1 MRKNLDKIKNKKIAL
16 CVTGSIAAYKS
27 IQLASLWTQ
36 YGAYVQVVMSES
48 SKEFVGKASF
58 EGITHNKVID
68 SYWNSDLE
76 SNIDH
81 LDIAKNSDIIVI
93 APATANTIS
102 KIATGESN
110 DVITTSIIAT
120 TKPILIAP
128 AMDGN
133 MYNHFSVKS
142 NIDKLRK
149 NGVIILEPLEGYLA
163 SGDIGKGRLTDLD
176 IITENVINQL
186 DQKKDLID
194 KNILISAG
202 GTKEIIDPV
211 RFIGNRSSGK
221 MGHQVAEASLQRGGN
236 ITLVTASNIIT
247 NKNIK
252 KIQVEASDQMNNEI
266 MNVIENQ
273 DCIIMAAAVSDFT
286 PINKVGNKIKKQS
299 LSDITLKLKKTE
311 DILNNIKKYNLIK
324 VGFAAETENLIEN
337 GMNKLK
343 SKDLDLIVINDVS
356 DARIGFDSDYNK
368 VTIINKNGDMNTT
381 EIEPK
386 SIIANKILDHVS
398 RLI

>member
-1 MRKNLDKIKNKKIAL
+1 MKKDLDILKNKKITL
-16 CVTGSIAAYKS
+16 CITGSIAAYKS

-36 YGAYVQVVMSES
+36 YGASVQVIMSES

-68 SYWNSDLE
+68 SFWNSNLE

-93 APATANTIS
+93 APATANIIS
-102 KIATGESN
+102 KIVSGESD
-110 DVITTSIIAT
+110 DVITTSVIAT
-120 TKPILIAP
+120 NKPILIAP

-133 MYNHFSVKS
+133 MYNHFSTKS
-142 NIDKLRK
+142 NIDRLRED
-149 NGVIILEPLEGYLA
+149 GAIILEPQEGYLA
-163 SGDIGKGRLTDLD
+163 SGDIGKGRLIDLD
-176 IITENVINQL
+176 IITKNVINQL
-186 DQKKDLID
+186 NQKKDLNG

-202 GTKEIIDPV
+202 GTKEIIDSV

-236 ITLVTASNIIT
+236 VTLVTASNIIT
-247 NKNIK
+247 NKNIN
-252 KIQVEASDQMNNEI
+252 KIQVEAADQMNNEI
-266 MNVIENQ
+266 LNVIENQ

-286 PINKVGNKIKKQS
+286 PISKAEIKIKKES
-299 LSDITLKLKKTE
+299 ISDLTLKLKKTE
-311 DILNNIKKYNLIK
+311 DILKNIKKFNLIK

-343 SKDLDLIVINDVS
+343 SKNLDLIVINDVS
-356 DARIGFDSDYNK
+356 DTRIGFDSDYNK
-368 VTIINKNGDMNTT
+368 VTIINKNGDMNTS

-398 RLI
+398 KLI

>member
-1 MRKNLDKIKNKKIAL
+1 MKKDLDILKNKKIAL
-16 CVTGSIAAYKS
+16 CITGSIAAYKS

-36 YGAYVQVVMSES
+36 YGASVQVIMSES

-68 SYWNSDLE
+68 SFWNSNLE

-93 APATANTIS
+93 APATANIIS
-102 KIATGESN
+102 KIVSGESD
-110 DVITTSIIAT
+110 DVITTSVIAT
-120 TKPILIAP
+120 KKPILIAP

-133 MYNHFSVKS
+133 MYNHFSTKS
-142 NIDKLRK
+142 NIDRLRED
-149 NGVIILEPLEGYLA
+149 GAIILEPQEGYLA
-163 SGDIGKGRLTDLD
+163 SGDIGKGRLIDLD
-176 IITENVINQL
+176 IITKNVINQL
-186 DQKKDLID
+186 NQKKDLNG

-202 GTKEIIDPV
+202 GTKEIIDSV

-236 ITLVTASNIIT
+236 VTLVTASNIIT
-247 NKNIK
+247 NKNIN
-252 KIQVEASDQMNNEI
+252 KIQVEAADQMNNEI

-286 PINKVGNKIKKQS
+286 PISKAEIKIKKES
-299 LSDITLKLKKTE
+299 ISDLTLKLKKTE
-311 DILNNIKKYNLIK
+311 DILKNIKKFNLIK

-343 SKDLDLIVINDVS
+343 SKNLDLIVINDVS
-356 DARIGFDSDYNK
+356 DTRIGFDSDYNK
-368 VTIINKNGDMNTT
+368 VTIINKNGNMNTS

-398 RLI
+398 KLI

>member
-1 MRKNLDKIKNKKIAL
+1 MKKDLDILKNKKIAL
-16 CVTGSIAAYKS
+16 CITGSIAAYKS

-36 YGAYVQVVMSES
+36 YGASVQVIMSES

-68 SYWNSDLE
+68 SFWNSNLE

-93 APATANTIS
+93 APATANIIS
-102 KIATGESN
+102 KIVSGESD
-110 DVITTSIIAT
+110 DVITTSVIAT
-120 TKPILIAP
+120 NKPILIAP

-133 MYNHFSVKS
+133 MYNHFSTKS
-142 NIDKLRK
+142 NIDRLRED
-149 NGVIILEPLEGYLA
+149 GAIILEPQEGYLA
-163 SGDIGKGRLTDLD
+163 SGDIGKGRLIDLD
-176 IITENVINQL
+176 IITKNVINQL
-186 DQKKDLID
+186 NQKKDLNG

-202 GTKEIIDPV
+202 GTKEIIDSV

-236 ITLVTASNIIT
+236 VTLVTASNIIT
-247 NKNIK
+247 NKNIN
-252 KIQVEASDQMNNEI
+252 KIQVEAADQMNNEI

-286 PINKVGNKIKKQS
+286 PISKAEIKIKKES
-299 LSDITLKLKKTE
+299 ISDLTLKLKKTE
-311 DILNNIKKYNLIK
+311 DILKNIKKFNLIK

-343 SKDLDLIVINDVS
+343 SKNLDLIVINDVS
-356 DARIGFDSDYNK
+356 DTRIGFDSDYNK
-368 VTIINKNGDMNTT
+368 VTIINKNGNMNTS

-398 RLI
+398 KLI

>member
-1 MRKNLDKIKNKKIAL
+1 MKKYLDILKNKKIAL
-16 CVTGSIAAYKS
+16 CITGSIAAYKS

-36 YGAYVQVVMSES
+36 YGASVQVIMSES

-68 SYWNSDLE
+68 SFWNSDLK

-93 APATANTIS
+93 APATANIIS
-102 KIATGESN
+102 KIVSGESD
-110 DVITTSIIAT
+110 DVITTSVIAT
-120 TKPILIAP
+120 NKPLLIAP

-142 NIDKLRK
+142 NIDQLRK
-149 NGVIILEPLEGYLA
+149 NGAIILEPQEGYLA

-176 IITENVINQL
+176 IITKNVISQL
-186 DQKKDLID
+186 DQKKDLND

-202 GTKEIIDPV
+202 GTKEIIDSV

-236 ITLVTASNIIT
+236 VTLVTASNIIT

-252 KIQVEASDQMNNEI
+252 KIQVESSGQMNNEI

-286 PINKVGNKIKKQS
+286 PIHKAENKIKKEFIPD
-299 LSDITLKLKKTE
+299 LTLKMKKTE
-311 DILNNIKKYNLIK
+311 DILKNIKKYNLIK

-343 SKDLDLIVINDVS
+343 SKNLDLIVINDVS
-356 DARIGFDSDYNK
+356 DTRIGFDSDYNK

-398 RLI
+398 KLI

>member
-1 MRKNLDKIKNKKIAL
+1 MKKDLDILKNKKIAL
-16 CVTGSIAAYKS
+16 CITGSIAAYKS

-36 YGAYVQVVMSES
+36 YGASVQVIMSES

-68 SYWNSDLE
+68 SFWNSNLE

-93 APATANTIS
+93 APATANIIS
-102 KIATGESN
+102 KIVSGESD
-110 DVITTSIIAT
+110 DVITTSVIAT
-120 TKPILIAP
+120 NKPILIAP

-133 MYNHFSVKS
+133 MYNHFSTKS
-142 NIDKLRK
+142 NIDRLRED
-149 NGVIILEPLEGYLA
+149 GAIILEPQEGYLA
-163 SGDIGKGRLTDLD
+163 SGDIGKGRLIDLD
-176 IITENVINQL
+176 IITKNVINQL
-186 DQKKDLID
+186 NQKKDLNG

-202 GTKEIIDPV
+202 GTKEIIDSV

-236 ITLVTASNIIT
+236 VTLVTASNIIT
-247 NKNIK
+247 NKNIN
-252 KIQVEASDQMNNEI
+252 KIQVEAADQMNNEI
-266 MNVIENQ
+266 LNVIENQ

-286 PINKVGNKIKKQS
+286 PISKAEIKIKKES
-299 LSDITLKLKKTE
+299 ISDLTLKLKKTE
-311 DILNNIKKYNLIK
+311 DILKNIKKFNLIK

-343 SKDLDLIVINDVS
+343 SKNLDLIVINDVS
-356 DARIGFDSDYNK
+356 DTRIGFDSDYNK
-368 VTIINKNGDMNTT
+368 VTIINKNGNMNTS

-398 RLI
+398 KLI

>member
-1 MRKNLDKIKNKKIAL
+1 MKKDLNILKNKKIAL
-16 CVTGSIAAYKS
+16 CITGSIAAYKS
-27 IQLASLWTQ
+27 IQLASIWTQ
-36 YGAYVQVVMSES
+36 YGASVQVIMSES

-68 SYWNSDLE
+68 SFWNSDLK

-93 APATANTIS
+93 APATANIIS
-102 KIATGESN
+102 KIVSGESD
-110 DVITTSIIAT
+110 DVITTSVIAT
-120 TKPILIAP
+120 NKPLLIAP

-142 NIDKLRK
+142 NINQLRK
-149 NGVIILEPLEGYLA
+149 NGVIILEPQEGYLA

-176 IITENVINQL
+176 IITKNVISQL
-186 DQKKDLID
+186 DQKKDLND

-202 GTKEIIDPV
+202 GTKEIIDSV

-236 ITLVTASNIIT
+236 VTLVTASNIIT

-252 KIQVEASDQMNNEI
+252 KIQVESSGQMNNEI

-286 PINKVGNKIKKQS
+286 PIHKAENKIKKEFIPD
-299 LSDITLKLKKTE
+299 LTLKMKKTE
-311 DILNNIKKYNLIK
+311 DILKNIKKYNLIK

-343 SKDLDLIVINDVS
+343 SKNLDLIVINDVS
-356 DARIGFDSDYNK
+356 DTRIGFDSDYNK

-398 RLI
+398 KLI